1 MRQFQH
7 NNLNQFRPRYPTRA
21 GYTYIELIWTMLII
35 GIVSAGAV
43 SRWGV
48 SVQRYRADAAARR
61 IAQDIQLTQAS
72 ARKSGTNQTIAFDPD
87 AEAYRVSGQLNL
99 ERRTGTYGV
108 ILTEEPYEC
117 VITSAAFNSNGTSDA
132 EDQSLVFDRFGRPDS
147 GGSVVINA
155 GGFSRTITVNAVT
168 GQVTL
173 P

>member
-1 MRQFQH
+1 MLRFNINIEDQH
-7 NNLNQFRPRYPTRA
+7 RSSHSTRP

-72 ARKSGTNQTIAFDPD
+72 ARKSGTNQMIIFDLV
-87 AEAYRVSGQLNL
+87 AEAYRVSGQLSL
-99 ERRTGTYGV
+99 ERRSGTYGV
-108 ILTEEPYEC
+108 NLTDDPYDS
-117 VITSAAFNSNGTSDA
+117 VITSAVFNNNGTSDS
-132 EDQSLVFDRFGRPDS
+132 EDQTLVFDRFGIPDS
-147 GGSVVINA
+147 GGSVVVNA
-155 GGFSRTITVNAVT
+155 GGISRTITVNAFT